1 MLLQERRPEL
11 PTVGRVLPSTPSALA
26 ADLAGLLERL
36 GVEAVILDA
45 QAQPLAQTA
54 GAVEALAGLAAAD
67 LRQVEVQVCG
77 QRLRVAM
84 RAAQSRASL
93 LDLTPRQRVVV
104 EMIAEGLRN
113 REIAERL
120 GISLHTVRRHVEA
133 LLRRLNV
140 PTRAA
145 AAVALQRAVSQIGGR
160 QPLRA
165 A

>member
-1 MLLQERRPEL
+1 MLLKTRPEL
-11 PTVGRVLPSTPSALA
+11 PTAPRVLPSTPTALA
-26 ADLAGLLERL
+26 NDLAALLDRL
-36 GVEAVILDA
+36 GVEAVILGA
-45 QAQPLAQTA
+45 ESQPLAQTA
-54 GAVEALAGLAAAD
+54 GAAAA
-67 LRQVEVQVCG
+67 LSQLAPTAIQQVEIQVCG
-77 QRLRVAM
+77 QRLRVAT
-84 RAAQSRASL
+84 RVIEKKSAL
-93 LDLTPRQRVVV
+93 LDLTPRQRDVV
-104 EMIAEGLRN
+104 EMIAQGLRN

-145 AAVALQRAVSQIGGR
+145 AAVALQRAVSQLGGR

>member
-1 MLLQERRPEL
+1 MLLQTRPEL
-11 PTVGRVLPSTPSALA
+11 PTARVLPSTPSALA
-26 ADLAGLLERL
+26 NDLASLLERL

-45 QAQPLAQTA
+45 QAQPLAQTT
-54 GAVEALAGLAAAD
+54 GAADALAGRAATEI
-67 LRQVEVQVCG
+67 RQVEVQLCN
-77 QRLRVAM
+77 QKLRVAV
-84 RAAQSRASL
+84 RVAEKKSAL
-93 LDLTPRQRVVV
+93 LDLTPRQRDVV
-104 EMIAEGLRN
+104 EMIAQGLRN

-145 AAVALQRAVSQIGGR
+145 AAVALQRAVSQLGGR

>member
-1 MLLQERRPEL
+1 MLLQDRRTESSSAA
-11 PTVGRVLPSTPSALA
+11 RVLPSTQTALA

-45 QAQPLAQTA
+45 QASPLAQTP
-54 GAVEALAGLAAAD
+54 GALEALAGLTPAD
-67 LRQVEVQVCG
+67 VRHVEVQVCG
-77 QRLRVAM
+77 QKLRVAM
-84 RAAQSRASL
+84 RTAQTRSSL

-145 AAVALQRAVSQIGGR
+145 AAVALQRAVQQIGGR

>member
-1 MLLQERRPEL
+1 MLLQDRTT
-11 PTVGRVLPSTPSALA
+11 PTSPMTRVLPSTPSALA
-26 ADLAGLLERL
+26 TDLAGLLERL
-36 GVEAVILDA
+36 GVEAVILDS
-45 QAQPLAQTA
+45 QALPLAQTA
-54 GAVEALAGLAAAD
+54 GAVDALSGLPAAE
-67 LRQVEVQVCG
+67 LRQVEVQICG

-145 AAVALQRAVSQIGGR
+145 AAVALQRAVSQISGR

>member
-1 MLLQERRPEL
+1 MLLQDRTT
-11 PTVGRVLPSTPSALA
+11 PTSPMTRVLPSTPSALA
-26 ADLAGLLERL
+26 TDLAGLLERL
-36 GVEAVILDA
+36 GVEAVILDS
-45 QAQPLAQTA
+45 QALPLAQTA
-54 GAVEALAGLAAAD
+54 GAVEALSGLPAAE
-67 LRQVEVQVCG
+67 LRQVEVQICG

-145 AAVALQRAVSQIGGR
+145 AAVALQRAVSQISGR

>member
-1 MLLQERRPEL
+1 MLLQTRSEL
-11 PTVGRVLPSTPSALA
+11 PTVSRVLPSTPSALA
-26 ADLAGLLERL
+26 NDLATLLEGL

-45 QAQPLAQTA
+45 QGQPLAQTP
-54 GAVEALAGLAAAD
+54 GAAVTLSSLAPAAV
-67 LRQVEVQVCG
+67 RQVDLHVCG
-77 QRLRVAM
+77 QKLRVAT
-84 RAAQSRASL
+84 RAPESKSVL
-93 LDLTPRQRVVV
+93 LDLTPRQRDVV
-104 EMIAEGLRN
+104 EMIAQGLRN

-145 AAVALQRAVSQIGGR
+145 AAVALQRAVSQLGGR